1 MREGEGIDYSIL
13 HCTSIPEKKKKKSIS
28 MLAFVRTIPPSL
40 PRDFSYRARWK
51 FLLNIQRELTGGQ
64 HTRKY
69 SLSSINL
76 CRFSRAKFPRPR
88 EYTIRVT
95 KGNVCDF

>member
-1 MREGEGIDYSIL
+1 
-13 HCTSIPEKKKKKSIS
+13 

-69 SLSSINL
+69 SLSPINL
-76 CRFSRAKFPRPR
+76 CRFSRAKFPRPG